1 LTRLVVVRHGR
12 TGDNASGRIQGQVD
26 AKLDEVGRAQARAAA
41 VRLAEL
47 APAAIVA
54 SDLSRAADTAAEL
67 ATRTGLPVRYD
78 PRLRERSFGRW
89 QGLLNAEVAER
100 FPEAYARWQA
110 GQPVDGFDIEAVDEV
125 AKRAAAAFEDAA
137 ELAPAGTVVVFGHG
151 AAARYGM
158 AVLLGWPT
166 QLVRTLRPLGNC
178 RWIDLSRDPLR
189 GWQLAGYNVG

>member
-26 AKLDEVGRAQARAAA
+26 AKLDEVGRAQARAVAI
-41 VRLAEL
+41 RLAEL

-54 SDLSRAADTAAEL
+54 SDLSRAVDTAAEL
-67 ATRTGLPVRYD
+67 TDRTGLPVRYD

-89 QGLLNAEVAER
+89 QGLLNSEVAER

-110 GQPVDGFDIEAVDEV
+110 GQPVDGFDIEPVDEV
-125 AKRAAAAFEDAA
+125 AKRSAAAFEDAA
-137 ELAPAGTVVVFGHG
+137 DLAPEGTVVVFGHG
-151 AAARYGM
+151 AAARYGT

-178 RWIDLSRDPLR
+178 RWIDLSRHPVQ
-189 GWQLAGYNVG
+189 GWQLAGYNIG